1 MSNSNE
7 ATRRGQLHEVI
18 AIEGELEG
26 AFKKSLQELDNSF
39 RKPEQFIGFE
49 KRYVPFSEAEVIS
62 ESTTERKAMDAT
74 VQQKLDDLFK
84 ITSQYFDCFAQRE
97 ATNQAANESVIIDG
111 QVILSGIPSTALL
124 GLESKL
130 RQIKEI
136 LIRIPVLPQG
146 IDFKKEPSIGANV
159 YKRVHDEET
168 FRTRKEPKSVI
179 LVQPTKEHPA
189 QIEKWN
195 ENVNV
200 GKYITSHWTG
210 VMSTA
215 DKDRLI
221 ERLDKLARAVK
232 QARQRA
238 NCQEVVDIHIGEQIK
253 NWLFQ

>member
-1 MSNSNE
+1 MAANE
-7 ATRRGQLHEVI
+7 IKRRGQLHEVI
-18 AIEGELEG
+18 AVEGELE
-26 AFKKSLQELDNSF
+26 ANFKKSLQDTDQSF
-39 RKPEQFIGFE
+39 KKSEQFIGFE
-49 KRYVPFSEAEVIS
+49 KRYEPFSDS
-62 ESTTERKAMDAT
+62 EKLTESSVERKAMDAT
-74 VQQKLDDLFK
+74 VHQKLDELFK
-84 ITSQYFDCFAQRE
+84 VCVQYFDCFAQRE
-97 ATNQAANESVIIDG
+97 ATNQEAKADVVIDDQI
-111 QVILSGIPSTALL
+111 ILSSVPSTALL

-130 RQIKEI
+130 RQLREVITH
-136 LIRIPVLPQG
+136 IPVLPPG

-159 YKRVHDEET
+159 FKRVHDEET